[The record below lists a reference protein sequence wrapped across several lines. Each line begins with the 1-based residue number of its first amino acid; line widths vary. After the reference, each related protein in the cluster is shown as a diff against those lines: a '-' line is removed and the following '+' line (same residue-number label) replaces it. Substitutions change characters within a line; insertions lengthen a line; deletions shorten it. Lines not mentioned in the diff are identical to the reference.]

1 MNRAI
6 KTCVLNLCAAL
17 ALAAAPRGDG
27 DLSKLKGEIKIDGSS
42 TVYPLSEAIT
52 EDFSKQARGVRATV
66 GVSGTGGGFKR
77 FCKGEIDA
85 CNASRPITKAE
96 REACEKA
103 GIEFIELPIA
113 FDGLCIAVHPKNDW
127 VKSLTVEQI
136 RRIYGAKE
144 SARRWKD
151 LDPSWPDRTIKVYS
165 PGTDSGTFDYFR
177 EVTVGKDGTI
187 RPDMSVSEDDN
198 VLVKGVEGD
207 IDAIGCFGFAYY
219 KENSA
224 LLRAIAIDGGKG
236 PVAPSDATILDGT
249 YTPFSRPLFLYVSK
263 KSAERA
269 EVAGFVGFAIEHA
282 AELAAEV
289 GYTPLPASTGST
301 VARNWS
307 ARKTGTQ
314 FLDPAGER
322 VKGRL
327 AEIYH

>member
-1 MNRAI
+1 MRTRTPLLA
-6 KTCVLNLCAAL
+6 TLLASAL
-17 ALAAAPRGDG
+17 ALVAATPGDG
-27 DLSKLKGEIKIDGSS
+27 DLAALKGDIRIDGSS

-127 VKSLTVEQI
+127 VKSLTVDQV
-136 RRIYGAKE
+136 RRIYSAKDTV
-144 SARRWKD
+144 RTWKQ
-151 LDPSWPDRTIKVYS
+151 LDPAWPDRPIKVYS

-207 IDAIGCFGFAYY
+207 IDAIGYFGFAYY
-219 KENSA
+219 KENSK
-224 LLRAIAIDGGKG
+224 LLRAVAIDGGKG
-236 PVAPSDATILDGT
+236 AVAPSDATILDGT
-249 YTPFSRPLFLYVSK
+249 YTPFSRPLFIYVSR
-263 KSAERA
+263 KSAERP
-269 EVAGFVGFAIEHA
+269 EVAGFVGYAIDHA

-289 GYTPLPASTGST
+289 GYTPLPKETGSV
-301 VARNWS
+301 VARNWAS
-307 ARKTGTQ
+307 RRVGTQ
-314 FLDPAGER
+314 FLDASGER

-327 AEIYH
+327 AEVYH

>member
-1 MNRAI
+1 MQRAI
-6 KTCVLNLCAAL
+6 LSCILTLSATLGIAGSE
-17 ALAAAPRGDG
+17 PGDA

-96 REACEKA
+96 RDACAKA

-113 FDGLCIAVHPKNDW
+113 FDGLCIAVHPRNDW
-127 VKSLTVEQI
+127 VKSLTVEQV
-136 RRIYGAKE
+136 RRIYSAKDT
-144 SARRWKD
+144 ARTWKD
-151 LDPSWPDRTIKVYS
+151 LDPAWPDRAIKVYS

-207 IDAIGCFGFAYY
+207 VDAIGYFGFAYY
-219 KENSA
+219 KENSK
-224 LLRAIAIDGGKG
+224 LLRAVRIDGGKG

-249 YTPFSRPLFLYVSK
+249 YSPFSRPLFIYVSK
-263 KSAERA
+263 KSAERL

-289 GYTPLPASTGST
+289 GYTPLPTSIGSV

-307 ARKTGTQ
+307 SRRTGTQ

-322 VKGRL
+322 VTGRL
-327 AEIYH
+327 NDLYR

>member
-1 MNRAI
+1 MHRAI
-6 KTCVLNLCAAL
+6 LSSFLTLACAL
-17 ALAAAPRGDG
+17 GFAAAERADE
-27 DLSKLKGEIKIDGSS
+27 DLSKLKGEIKVDGSS

-127 VKSLTVEQI
+127 VKSLTVDQV
-136 RRIYGAKE
+136 RRIYSAKDTV
-144 SARRWKD
+144 RTWKQ
-151 LDPSWPDRTIKVYS
+151 LDPAWPDRPIKVYS

-207 IDAIGCFGFAYY
+207 IDAIGYFGFAYY
-219 KENSA
+219 KENSK
-224 LLRAIAIDGGKG
+224 LLRAVAIDGGKG
-236 PVAPSDATILDGT
+236 PVVPSDATILDGS
-249 YTPFSRPLFLYVSK
+249 YAPFSRPLFLYVNR
-263 KSAERA
+263 KSADRS
-269 EVAGFVGFAIEHA
+269 EVAGFVGYAIDHA

-289 GYTPLPASTGST
+289 GYTPLPKETGSV
-301 VARNWS
+301 VARNWAS
-307 ARKTGTQ
+307 RRVGTQ
-314 FLDPAGER
+314 FLDASGER

-327 AEIYH
+327 AEVYH